1 MFGISLHNMF
11 LLYAVIN
18 SVKAGRK
25 LIGFNFKDV
34 SPTGYKQCLKLC
46 IGYADC
52 LSVNFS
58 RNRLLCELNSQ
69 QETETV
75 PVTENTEETED
86 FIYISRTYFPNDL
99 APPQGELKN
108 SACPKGQMHVSRS
121 TNEATCVISRCV
133 GKVPP
138 PYIEYSTGIIYPT
151 VSMDT
156 ADETHG
162 NVGESRNFTCPP
174 GTVAVGKKNV
184 TCLANGQ
191 WETPRCEVCI
201 ESTDPKGLNY
211 LGSKNVTRSGK
222 TCQRWDSQTPHS
234 HGFQNNP
241 ENYCRN
247 PDEVYWPWCYT
258 TDPNQRWEYC
268 LIPTC

>member
-75 PVTENTEETED
+75 QVTENTKETED
-86 FIYISRTYFPNDL
+86 FIYISRTFFPNDL
-99 APPQGELKN
+99 APHLMN

-162 NVGESRNFTCPP
+162 NVGESRNFTCPQ
-174 GTVAVGKKNV
+174 GTVAVGKQNV

-211 LGSKNVTRSGK
+211 LGSKNVTFSGK

-234 HGFQNNP
+234 HPYNNT

-247 PDEVYWPWCYT
+247 PDEDSRPWCFT
-258 TDPNQRWEYC
+258 TDPNQWWENC